1 LHHDESLAAEA
12 HRERLA
18 GAAPDQRSEAELV
31 GAVVSGLQR
40 GRPADRRLWIGVC
53 GLVDGQH
60 DRSALRGD
68 GDAPGTRENAV
79 EKAGAGEHA
88 DSLHHLDVIGEG
100 RFEREHAGAVDT
112 QSVTGREVDE
122 VDVGGAIGEE
132 DIALAAHLHER
143 HPFAGQLL
151 LEPLARAARAE
162 RLEFHLTLVGDHRAG
177 AGHRLAVQ
185 LDLEHFGVLQD
196 KARGGGFLFKVLRGK
211 KCALHSQRRYF
222 SGASQPQPKS

>member
-1 LHHDESLAAEA
+1 MSAAQEAAEEAAALPGLVAAAGPADAAVHLFGRLHHDESLAAEA

-79 EKAGAGEHA
+79 
-88 DSLHHLDVIGEG
+88 
-100 RFEREHAGAVDT
+100 
-112 QSVTGREVDE
+112 
-122 VDVGGAIGEE
+122 
-132 DIALAAHLHER
+132 
-143 HPFAGQLL
+143 
-151 LEPLARAARAE
+151 
-162 RLEFHLTLVGDHRAG
+162 
-177 AGHRLAVQ
+177 
-185 LDLEHFGVLQD
+185 
-196 KARGGGFLFKVLRGK
+196 
-211 KCALHSQRRYF
+211 
-222 SGASQPQPKS
+222 